1 MKNVCFCKEFPEI
14 HLLYTIMYSNNK
26 HKCYILFVGGC
37 SMKPSTEIKLR
48 YLMKV
53 LTQPPFHYGF
63 GRIKVIIDGF
73 RMIDD
78 MFMKAEKRVKDEL

>member
-1 MKNVCFCKEFPEI
+1 
-14 HLLYTIMYSNNK
+14 MYSNNK

-37 SMKPSTEIKLR
+37 GMKPKTEIKLR
-48 YLMKV
+48 LLKNV
-53 LTQPPFHYGF
+53 LTQPPFYYGL

-73 RMIDD
+73 KMIDD